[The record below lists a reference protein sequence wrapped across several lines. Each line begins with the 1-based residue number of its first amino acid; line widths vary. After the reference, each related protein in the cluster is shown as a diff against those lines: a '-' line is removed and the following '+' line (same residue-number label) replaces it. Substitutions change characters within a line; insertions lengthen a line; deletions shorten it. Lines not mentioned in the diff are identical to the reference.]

1 MSRRMIVTTIATH
14 KIEEQWVVDIPED
27 LNWEHNDHMVYDA
40 FFDRL
45 AGEEDDPKYL
55 VLISGPK
62 VIVEPDVADREI
74 LTLEEAPE

>member
-1 MSRRMIVTTIATH
+1 MSQRLIVTTITTRKVH
-14 KIEEQWVVDIPED
+14 EQWVVEVPDD
-27 LNWEHNDHMVYDA
+27 LNWEHNDYMVYDA

-62 VIVEPDVADREI
+62 FIGEPDVADREI